1 MLPLPL
7 NTIQIFYAK
16 VFRELGKAISPDNI
30 ELITELTRGYPYLLQ
45 LIGYYILE
53 YTGTSTEISNE
64 NISFAYKSAKR
75 DMIDNIY
82 EPVIKLLSN
91 KDMQFLKAMSADG
104 NNSQISMIKN
114 RLNINDNTAQLYRK
128 RLIDAGVI
136 ASTRRG
142 EVEFTLPYF
151 NEYLCDKL

>member
-1 MLPLPL
+1 M
-7 NTIQIFYAK
+7 
-16 VFRELGKAISPDNI
+16 
-30 ELITELTRGYPYLLQ
+30 TRGYPYLFQ

-53 YTGTSTEISNE
+53 YTGNSSEITKDD
-64 NISFAYKSAKR
+64 IDLAYVSAKR

-82 EPVIKLLSN
+82 EPVMKILSN
-91 KDMQFLKAMSADG
+91 KDMEFLRAIAIDG
-104 NNSQISMIKN
+104 NASQITNIRDRLKTKN
-114 RLNINDNTAQLYRK
+114 NTVQLYRK

-151 NEYLCDKL
+151 NEYLSGKL